1 METQTVEY
9 ELPFQS
15 MSFPT
20 DAPVLVLSEGNS
32 LLPVCVLVL
41 ELVLVRGCSGL
52 IRWGLRMSCARVWGC
67 SRTARSI

>member
-32 LLPVCVLVL
+32 LLPVRALVVVLVM
-41 ELVLVRGCSGL
+41 VRACRGL
-52 IRWGLRMSCARVWGC
+52 IGWGLHVSCALGWGC
-67 SRTARSI
+67 SRTARSV